1 MAVFPVRFPVPIT
14 ASVGTGMG
22 GPWIGGSRRKSAPRY
37 GMPRASATDASSIRS
52 R

>member
-14 ASVGTGMG
+14 ASVGTGSG
-22 GPWIGGSRRKSAPRY
+22 VPSIGGSRRKSAPRY
-37 GMPRASATDASSIRS
+37 GMPLASATDASSIRS